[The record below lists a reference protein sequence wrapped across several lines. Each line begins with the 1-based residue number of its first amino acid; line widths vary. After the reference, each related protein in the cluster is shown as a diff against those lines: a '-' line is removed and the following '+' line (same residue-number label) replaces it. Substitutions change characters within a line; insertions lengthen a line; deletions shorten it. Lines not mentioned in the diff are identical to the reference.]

1 MRVDTKWEGK
11 MGFPNL
17 GGFSSLN
24 GESPHP
30 LPSLLGFLKAHS
42 PPCQLHLDKKML
54 LFEHSL
60 HLF

>member
-1 MRVDTKWEGK
+1 

-30 LPSLLGFLKAHS
+30 LLSLLGFLKAHS